1 MPTLH
6 YISREVLRKHGNDC
20 LPWEV
25 NNDVIPPP
33 NTKTN
38 IADSTDVGTIRAE
51 DLLNN
56 ATPDCLMNINNDRK
70 PAAVVNSKTYSTSK
84 PKYMDSYTSVQ
95 PNCDENNIIE
105 RVDFVL
111 KKYLI
116 LLTTRISRS
125 MR

>member
-1 MPTLH
+1 
-6 YISREVLRKHGNDC
+6 
-20 LPWEV
+20 
-25 NNDVIPPP
+25 VIPPP